1 MARRLH
7 LTAILV
13 AALVAAC
20 TVFYLFSG
28 ADYVRQVASAPAP
41 GGGGAKAPGK
51 GGYEFDAKPIGA
63 AEIEEIAEGIMSGG
77 SIAGKMEN
85 ATAK

>member
-1 MARRLH
+1 MARRQH
-7 LTAILV
+7 LTIIVV

-28 ADYVRQVASAPAP
+28 ADYVREVASAPA
-41 GGGGAKAPGK
+41 APAAPAHGK
-51 GGYEFDAKPIGA
+51 EKEHEFEGKPISA
-63 AEIEEIAEGIMSGG
+63 AEIEDVAEGITSGG

>member
-1 MARRLH
+1 MARRQH
-7 LTAILV
+7 LTVILIT
-13 AALVAAC
+13 ALVAAC

-28 ADYVRQVASAPAP
+28 ADYVREVASAPAAP
-41 GGGGAKAPGK
+41 AAKAQSK
-51 GGYEFDAKPIGA
+51 YEFDGKAISA
-63 AEIEEIAEGIMSGG
+63 AEIEEVAEGITSGG